1 VKKKVSMAVGGFDT
15 GGGAGIES
23 DIKAMESVG
32 VHGVGAITAI
42 TSQNTL
48 GIREILPVSPKFL
61 ASQLSAILEDFDV
74 RTVKTGMILD
84 ADQMKVVSDLLYHKP
99 MVVDPVI
106 YAKDGT
112 KLIGDLDAFKSI
124 LLTKARVVTPNVP
137 EAEALSG
144 EKIRSVEDS
153 RRAAKKIHETYSVPL
168 VVVKG
173 GHLQGE
179 EVVDVVYDGSSYL
192 VLKFP
197 RIEQRHTHGTGS
209 VFASL
214 MAALMAKG
222 LDEYRALE
230 RASSLIKDAIYSG
243 LEIGK
248 GVGPVD
254 PMARLEIEA
263 MKYRV
268 FEEMREFADF
278 VERRENFHRLIPEV
292 QSNLAHGV
300 TPNYVRGLQDI
311 ATFRGRI
318 IKRWDGRV
326 VVGLPP
332 VFGYPTHTARL
343 LLSIIQKGET
353 ADTLMNIR
361 YDSTLVGIFRKI
373 GYDVVEVNR
382 TKEPP
387 HGEGKTMGWLV
398 EYVYSEYGRIPN
410 VIYDRG
416 AVGKEAM
423 IRFWTSSIQ
432 EMMDSLDSLL
442 KEWKP

>member
-1 VKKKVSMAVGGFDT
+1 M
-15 GGGAGIES
+15 
-23 DIKAMESVG
+23 
-32 VHGVGAITAI
+32 
-42 TSQNTL
+42 
-48 GIREILPVSPKFL
+48 
-61 ASQLSAILEDFDV
+61 
-74 RTVKTGMILD
+74 
-84 ADQMKVVSDLLYHKP
+84 
-99 MVVDPVI
+99 
-106 YAKDGT
+106 
-112 KLIGDLDAFKSI
+112 
-124 LLTKARVVTPNVP
+124 
-137 EAEALSG
+137 
-144 EKIRSVEDS
+144 
-153 RRAAKKIHETYSVPL
+153 
-168 VVVKG
+168 
-173 GHLQGE
+173 
-179 EVVDVVYDGSSYL
+179 VYDGSSYL

-373 GYDVVEVNR
+373 GYDVVEVDR